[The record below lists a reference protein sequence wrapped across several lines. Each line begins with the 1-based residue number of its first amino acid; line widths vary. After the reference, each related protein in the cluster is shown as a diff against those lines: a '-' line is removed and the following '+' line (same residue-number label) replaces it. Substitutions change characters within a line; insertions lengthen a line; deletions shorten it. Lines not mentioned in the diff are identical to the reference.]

1 MHDSLRADACGRPFF
16 VDVMSLATT
25 CLDDCVAS
33 FSVTDDL
40 HMWGPGCERAAL
52 SLVEAQRYCRDLA
65 VSHYENF
72 PVVTWLLPKHLHQHF
87 YNVYAYC
94 RYADDLGDE
103 ISDTNRSLEL
113 LAWWRDELNVCY
125 VGKCS
130 HPIFV
135 ALAPTIEQFG
145 IPQQPFEDLISA
157 FEQDQRVTDY
167 ETFSQLEDYC
177 TRSANPV
184 GRLVLY
190 LAERYNEENSRLSD
204 SICTGLQLAN
214 FWQDVARDFEIG
226 RVYLPHE
233 DRQRFG
239 YTDAMLQNRETNSQF
254 LELMTFQIDRARSYL
269 TAGFPLVRE
278 MPGRLKVDIEMFI
291 RGGLEILN
299 AIQRIEYRVWDKRP
313 VISKKKLAFTTLW
326 CLLKSFVR

>member
-1 MHDSLRADACGRPFF
+1 MP
-16 VDVMSLATT
+16 
-25 CLDDCVAS
+25 S
-33 FSVTDDL
+33 FSVKDDL
-40 HMWGPGCERAAL
+40 EKWGPGHSNAPL
-52 SLVEAQRYCRDLA
+52 SEADAQQYCRDLA

-103 ISDTNRSLEL
+103 IGDKGQSLEL
-113 LAWWRDELNVCY
+113 LDWWRDELNACY
-125 VGKCS
+125 AGKSS

-145 IPQQPFEDLISA
+145 IPQQPLDDLISA
-157 FEQDQRVTDY
+157 FEQDQRITDY
-167 ETFSQLEDYC
+167 DTFSQLEDYC

-190 LAERYNEENSRLSD
+190 LAERFNEENAQLSD
-204 SICTGLQLAN
+204 SVCTGLQLAN
-214 FWQDVARDFEIG
+214 FWQDVSRDYDIG
-226 RVYLPHE
+226 RVYLPAEERH
-233 DRQRFG
+233 RFS
-239 YTDAMLQNRETNSQF
+239 YTDIMLENRETNAQF
-254 LELMTFQIDRARSYL
+254 QELMKFEVDRARSYL
-269 TAGFPLVRE
+269 TTGFPLVPR

-299 AIQRIEYRVWDKRP
+299 AIERIDYQVWDKRP

-326 CLLKSFVR
+326 CCMKNLLR